1 MKLGDNWGYRLFFS
15 SERKVYFGKRNSYF
29 KMYDPE
35 ANKYGGADYSQFDNT
50 MAFSD
55 SSIRAGKGYTCNF

>member
-1 MKLGDNWGYRLFFS
+1 M
-15 SERKVYFGKRNSYF
+15 YFGKRNSYF

-55 SSIRAGKGYTCNF
+55 SSIRAGKGYTCNFQLIELDVICCWFCRGY